1 MIPENEDF
9 SDLQNNHISEETD
22 KNSPNELPKF
32 SKSKSKKGK
41 KSESVK
47 KFAFYYSDFGILSP
61 EKFDYSSYPYLWC
74 RYCGTRYAES
84 FK

>member
-32 SKSKSKKGK
+32 SKSKS
-41 KSESVK
+41 
-47 KFAFYYSDFGILSP
+47 AR
-61 EKFDYSSYPYLWC
+61 
-74 RYCGTRYAES
+74 RYRISARHDNGEYFSLGRT
-84 FK
+84 